1 MGQNEIDA
9 LLFDVANYEDW
20 NVLSIE
26 RRIELGLR
34 PEMRTQAQL
43 QYILEEE
50 EDCIQE

>member
-9 LLFDVANYEDW
+9 LLFDVSNYEDW
-20 NVLSIE
+20 NILSCE
-26 RRIELGLR
+26 RRIALGLR

-43 QYILEEE
+43 QYILEKE